1 MYIIS
6 YFLGA
11 GMVAGGWAV
20 VSWVKK
26 NKARPAWYSWLG
38 LIFSGLLFLF
48 TIAWVAS
55 SFYEGEGQAARVGA
69 ILFGGPAILLF
80 GLTRRKI
87 ISDLRKEKSTG
98 K

>member
-11 GMVAGGWAV
+11 GTVVVGWAV
-20 VSWVKK
+20 VSWIKK
-26 NKARPAWYSWLG
+26 NKIRPAWYSWVG

-48 TIAWVAS
+48 TIAWTAS
-55 SFYEGEGQAARVGA
+55 SFYEGEAQAARVGT
-69 ILFGGPAILLF
+69 ILFGGPAILIF

-87 ISDLRKEKSTG
+87 IKDLRKEKSNG

>member
-6 YFLGA
+6 YLLGA
-11 GMVAGGWAV
+11 GTVAV
-20 VSWVKK
+20 VWAIASWIKK
-26 NKARPAWYSWLG
+26 NKVRPAWYSWFG

-55 SFYEGEGQAARVGA
+55 SFYEGEVQAARVGL
-69 ILFGGPAILLF
+69 ILFGGPVILIF

-87 ISDLRKEKSTG
+87 IKDLRKEKSAG
-98 K
+98 E